1 MLHRPIESIIS
12 QTFPSW
18 ELIIVDD
25 GSTDDTRQLVKSY
38 RDNRIR
44 YFYQQNQERSATR
57 NHGIAQA
64 HGKYI
69 CFLDSDDY
77 YLPNHLESFY
87 KKIIEQKSPVAVFYC
102 NTIEDRDGELIKFLP
117 PEIKAANPVEWVVQA
132 SLGSPRTC
140 VHHSIFVKHQFNPK
154 INVGEDVDLWVRVF
168 KEYPVI
174 YIDAATVAFVTH
186 VGRTVNSEEA
196 YIAHLKNLECILKND
211 SENWISKKVR
221 RRILS
226 NAWLRLGVAY
236 KEQGKKTQ
244 AIRTLLWS
252 LIKFPEHR
260 GKEKLYLLSIQI
272 PLLRLLFKK

>member
-25 GSTDDTRQLVKSY
+25 GSTDDTRQVVESY
-38 RDNRIR
+38 SDNRIR
-44 YFYQQNQERSATR
+44 YLYQQNQERSAAR
-57 NHGIAQA
+57 NHGITQA

-87 KKIIEQKSPVAVFYC
+87 KKIIEHNSPVAVFYC
-102 NTIEDRDGELIKFLP
+102 NTIEDRDGELIKVVP
-117 PEIKAANPVEWVVQA
+117 TEINAANSVEWVVQA

-140 VHHSIFVKHQFNPK
+140 VHHSIFKKHQFNPK

-168 KEYPVI
+168 KEFPVI
-174 YIDAATVAFVTH
+174 YLDAATVAFVTH
-186 VGRTVNSEEA
+186 AGRTVNSEAA
-196 YIAHLKNLECILKND
+196 YIAHLKNLERILKND
-211 SENWISKKVR
+211 RENWISKKVR

-236 KEQGKKTQ
+236 KAQGKKTQ
-244 AIRTLLWS
+244 SIKTLLWS

-260 GKEKLYLLSIQI
+260 VKEKLYLLFIQI
-272 PLLRLLFKK
+272 PLLRLMFEK